1 MKFVLILSLFAL
13 LNCAWNGIDVSVWQG
28 PNIDFRK
35 VRAAGINFV
44 IIRAG
49 IGTSKDIY
57 FESNYQKAKAAGL
70 NVGAYWYALALT
82 EKDSLV
88 EAQYALSAI
97 NGKQLEYPIYYDI
110 EQQEILAKGKT
121 YCSNIATKFCSYME
135 SNRKFCGIYAS
146 KNPLESHFTDTVKR
160 AYSTWVAQY
169 YSTCTYTGPYAMWQ
183 KSCTGHV
190 NGIEGDVDLDV
201 SYEDFPSI
209 MKSVHLNGF

>member
-1 MKFVLILSLFAL
+1 MKFVLILSLLAF
-13 LNCAWNGIDVSVWQG
+13 LNCAWNGIDVSVYQG

-35 VRAAGINFV
+35 VKAAGINFV

-135 SNRKFCGIYAS
+135 SNRKFCGI
-146 KNPLESHFTDTVKR
+146 
-160 AYSTWVAQY
+160 
-169 YSTCTYTGPYAMWQ
+169 
-183 KSCTGHV
+183 
-190 NGIEGDVDLDV
+190 
-201 SYEDFPSI
+201 
-209 MKSVHLNGF
+209 